1 MGEPNNERNE
11 VTFSAKTDIGLHR
24 QLADEEGLTFRELH
38 EKIKSEEANEAIEE
52 IRRERGI
59 ELLTKEELQLMID
72 ELSSMEKELSN
83 MATSQLLTL
92 IHQGYGKLPKLAA
105 ATLLK
110 VKKDASYEIIKKL
123 RKLLNAS
130 ENENDDANSSTVTP
144 NLPQLDNPELD
155 KTIQE
160 IQGIV
165 KNPEI
170 IQEEIATSEISNS
183 ERPEPS
189 LSEAKENNNSQDAKE
204 EEEEEEKAKK
214 GKEEGDEEKVSLPKF
229 KIRNALSTV
238 RLLENLKAANVD
250 DRLGMN
256 FLLEVPRQKIWNNLC
271 ENTEETLIELRNSL
285 ETSGGNVNKLIEQI
299 LNEYESVIS
308 MPLPEGYNDSWKDKF
323 GKRVERPIKPFLM
336 QRYETWLIKQ
346 QKSRLNLS
354 DAGAGKT
361 LAAALAS
368 QACNSKLT
376 LIFSPRHVIDSWELT
391 FKNAFPNVEVL
402 RQTWNPNWKKNNNR
416 VLIIN
421 YERLKT
427 DPKTHNQIMHF
438 AINQEVDFVILD
450 ETHIAKQ
457 RGTLETISKEENEE
471 DVKNNKDDENVSA
484 RRKELETLL
493 IELRTRKPQMRIY
506 GLTASPALNDLTEP
520 ITLLSLI
527 NPGRDV
533 SGMNHKANIPNG
545 LKVHQ
550 EITMVSTRW
559 RQSEESKK
567 YKVNRKLIKVDI
579 SNKLDD
585 LINDSSF
592 YALVQEQHALDGK
605 IIELRKILA
614 DGEPTIIF
622 VHHVE
627 GIVEEIKER
636 LAYYGYSVGAFY
648 GSDKSGLKPF
658 LVKENQILIASMSAI
673 GTGFDGLQNHCS
685 RAIFFALPWTYEMR
699 KQCEARIA
707 RTGQNNDCEIITLEA
722 FYEVNNP
729 KIRTKDN
736 IWSWDKEVAK
746 LIHSKRE
753 MSDLVVDGE
762 IPSISTGSLLA
773 KAQEGRKLWIERLQ
787 ELGGITYKKE
797 NINIPIVFK
806 NETEKKRVLGKFG
819 NDFSQINAKWN
830 SSRSANLFERIKNDP
845 REFALYHTF
854 YRENRKTWSTN
865 PLNEVINQLKNTEG
879 LVIGDFGCG
888 EGDLAKAIG
897 DKSKVFSFDMHA
909 VNESIIQCD
918 IAEGVPIAPNTLDLA
933 VFSLS
938 LMTKDWKNMLAT
950 AKKALK
956 ITGQIIIWNPKNKI
970 PEDELIN
977 SIEEAG
983 FSIKS
988 KNNSINIEPFINIR
1002 AVIDWSMN

>member
-11 VTFSAKTDIGLHR
+11 ITFSAKTDVSIHR
-24 QLADEEGLTFRELH
+24 QLAEEEGLSIRELH
-38 EKIKSEEANEAIEE
+38 EKITSEKSNQILAE
-52 IRRERGI
+52 IRKEKGI
-59 ELLTKEELQLMID
+59 ELLTREELQLMID

-83 MATSQLLTL
+83 METSQLLTL

-130 ENENDDANSSTVTP
+130 ENENENDDEANSSTNTP
-144 NLPQLDNPELD
+144 NLPQLNNPELD

-165 KNPEI
+165 KNPET
-170 IQEEIATSEISNS
+170 IQEEIACSEISNA

-189 LSEAKENNNSQDAKE
+189 SSEDSENNKSKNEKEKE
-204 EEEEEEKAKK
+204 EE
-214 GKEEGDEEKVSLPKF
+214 EEKVSLPKF

-256 FLLEVPRQKIWNNLC
+256 FLLEVPRQTIWNNLC
-271 ENTEETLIELRNSL
+271 ENTEETLIELRNYL
-285 ETSGGNVNKLIEQI
+285 KKTDGNVNKLIEQI

-308 MPLPEGYNDSWKDKF
+308 MPLPDGYNDIWKDKF
-323 GKRVERPIKPFLM
+323 GKKIERPVKPFLM
-336 QRYETWLIKQ
+336 QLYETWLIKQ

-402 RQTWNPNWKKNNNR
+402 RQTWNPNWKKNDNR

-427 DPKTHNQIMHF
+427 DPKTHNLIMHF
-438 AINQEVDFVILD
+438 AQNQKVDFVILD

-457 RGTLETISKEENEE
+457 RGTLETISKEEKED
-471 DVKNNKDDENVSA
+471 DVKNIKDDENVSA

-493 IELRTRKPQMRIY
+493 IELRNRRPEMRIY

-533 SGMNHKANIPNG
+533 SMMNSKANIPNG

-550 EITMVSTRW
+550 ELTMVSTRW
-559 RQSEESKK
+559 RQSEESKN
-567 YKVNRKLIKVDI
+567 YKVNRKLIKVNI

-585 LINDSSF
+585 LINNSSF
-592 YALVQEQHALDGK
+592 YALIQEQHALDGK
-605 IIELRKILA
+605 IIELRKILS

-636 LAYYGYSVGAFY
+636 LAYYGYSVGSFY

-658 LVKENQILIASMSAI
+658 LRKENQILIASMSAI

-707 RTGQNNDCEIITLEA
+707 RTGQNKDCVIITLEA
-722 FYEVNNP
+722 FYEVNDP
-729 KIRTKDN
+729 KIKTKDN

-762 IPSISTGSLLA
+762 IASVSTESLLA

-806 NETEKKRVLGKFG
+806 NLTEKKKLLGKFG

-830 SSRSANLFERIKNDP
+830 SSRSAYLYEKIKKDP
-845 REFALYHTF
+845 TEFALYHTF
-854 YRENRKTWSTN
+854 FRENRKTWATI
-865 PLNEVINQLKNTEG
+865 PLNEVIKYLKDKEG

-888 EGDLAKAIG
+888 EGDLAKEIG

-909 VNESIIQCD
+909 VNDSIIQCN
-918 IAEGVPIAPNTLDLA
+918 IADGVPIAPNSLDIV

-938 LMTKDWKNMLAT
+938 LMTKDWRDMLKT
-950 AKKALK
+950 AKKALKK
-956 ITGQIIIWNPKNKI
+956 ITGQIIIWNPKKKI
-970 PEDELIN
+970 EEDELEK

-983 FSIKS
+983 FRIIS
-988 KNNSINIEPFINIR
+988 KDNSINIEPFINIR
-1002 AVIDWSMN
+1002 AVVDDGGLS